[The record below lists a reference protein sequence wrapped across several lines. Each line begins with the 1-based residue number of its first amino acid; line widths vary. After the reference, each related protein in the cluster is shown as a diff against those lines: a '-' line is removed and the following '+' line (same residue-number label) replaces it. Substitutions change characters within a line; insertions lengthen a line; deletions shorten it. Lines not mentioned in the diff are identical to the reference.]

1 MRSEA
6 FLWVKKPANSFCD
19 ILPPSVTHTG
29 SVTHTPEAKTKL
41 RKHLK
46 PLLLGGVGVNEQVHT
61 KAKLPWV
68 VFLSCFISICRFG
81 PSQS

>member
-1 MRSEA
+1 MKTLYSSSPCLSSN
-6 FLWVKKPANSFCD
+6 LWGKTMFFKH
-19 ILPPSVTHTG
+19 HTG